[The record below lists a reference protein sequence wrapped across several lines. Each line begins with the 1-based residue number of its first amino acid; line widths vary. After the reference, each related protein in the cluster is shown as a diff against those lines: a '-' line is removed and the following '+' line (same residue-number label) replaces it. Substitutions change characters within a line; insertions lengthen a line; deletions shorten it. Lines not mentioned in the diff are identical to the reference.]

1 MVIFMRVVAVGLCV
15 ISTVELVSAG
25 LALGVWIVVSRIV
38 VVVFEVHSAWCWG
51 IGTWILVGSG
61 GALGAVVVVVARHV
75 DGVLAMRDVGRGG
88 IRVAEVARGCSVV
101 VGARGSVLGF
111 WRRWSVGLAGIQ

>member
-1 MVIFMRVVAVGLCV
+1 MAIFVRDVAVGLCV
-15 ISTVELVSAG
+15 FSAVELVSVG
-25 LALGVWIVVSRIV
+25 LALRVLIVLARVEL
-38 VVVFEVHSAWCWG
+38 VVFEVHSAWCWG

-61 GALGAVVVVVARHV
+61 GALGAVVVAVARHV

-101 VGARGSVLGF
+101 VGARGSVLGVL
-111 WRRWSVGLAGIQ
+111 RRGSLGLAGIR